1 MIHNIYILRRD
12 GLCVLHRKYGSLETD
27 EDLVSGFL
35 SALSDFGKNISGK
48 ELESVIFS
56 DKKFVSIPSEH
67 LIFVSYSDTE
77 DDVRDVLTG
86 IKDAFIDSY
95 GSILWW
101 AGDRDTFQEFLPK
114 LDEIVGTKG
123 KEGKFDLDEA
133 EEILNKLKEGKIS
146 PKEAT
151 DRTLEYYIKK
161 SQENDEE

>member
-1 MIHNIYILRRD
+1 MD
-12 GLCVLHRKYGSLETD
+12 TD

-77 DDVRDVLTG
+77 DDVRDVLTE

-95 GSILWW
+95 GTILWW
-101 AGDRDTFQEFLPK
+101 TGDRDTFQEFLPK
-114 LDEIVGTKG
+114 LDEIVGTRG
-123 KEGKFDLDEA
+123 KEGKFDLNEA

-161 SQENDEE
+161 SHENEEE

>member
-1 MIHNIYILRRD
+1 
-12 GLCVLHRKYGSLETD
+12 LHRKYGSLETD

-35 SALSDFGKNISGK
+35 SALSDFGRNISGK

-56 DKKFVSIPSEH
+56 DKKFVSMPSEH

-77 DDVRDVLTG
+77 DDVKDVLKE
-86 IKDAFIDSY
+86 IKDAFVDSY

-101 AGDRDTFQEFLPK
+101 TGNRDAFQEFLPK
-114 LDEIVGTKG
+114 LDKIVGTKG
-123 KEGKFDLDEA
+123 KEGKFVRSEA

-161 SQENDEE
+161 LHENKEEQ

>member
-12 GLCVLHRKYGSLETD
+12 GLCVLHRKYGSLDTD

-77 DDVRDVLTG
+77 DDVRDVLTE

-95 GSILWW
+95 GTILWW
-101 AGDRDTFQEFLPK
+101 TGDRDTFQEFLPK
-114 LDEIVGTKG
+114 LDEIVGTRG
-123 KEGKFDLDEA
+123 KEGKFDLNEA

-161 SQENDEE
+161 SHENEEE